1 MFNCNAI
8 IIQLNNKTKYINF
21 KKGVRNLELRKE
33 EKENKKTKA
42 DKANLTNTETKYSLS
57 ELEQAANTFGVKP
70 ECVRAAFFGGRK
82 YKSYTKRGTEYY

>member
-1 MFNCNAI
+1 M
-8 IIQLNNKTKYINF
+8 
-21 KKGVRNLELRKE
+21 ELRKE

-70 ECVRAAFFGGRK
+70 ECVRAAFLVAG
-82 YKSYTKRGTEYY
+82 STKATQKEAQSIIKNFMSREVY